1 MKKIIIDE
9 IYPNYDFD
17 EITLSKMIEVCTK
30 LSSIYGKDAKLSN
43 QGYENVS
50 YTIKYNREET
60 DEEYSNRVEEENK
73 KEKLRQEKELKAY
86 SKLKE
91 KLEKEGLIK

>member
-43 QGYENVS
+43 QGYDGVYYKIS
-50 YTIKYNREET
+50 YQREET
-60 DEEYSNRVEEENK
+60 DKEYSDRIEKENK
-73 KEKLRQEKELKAY
+73 KEKLRQKRIK
-86 SKLKE
+86 
-91 KLEKEGLIK
+91 GL